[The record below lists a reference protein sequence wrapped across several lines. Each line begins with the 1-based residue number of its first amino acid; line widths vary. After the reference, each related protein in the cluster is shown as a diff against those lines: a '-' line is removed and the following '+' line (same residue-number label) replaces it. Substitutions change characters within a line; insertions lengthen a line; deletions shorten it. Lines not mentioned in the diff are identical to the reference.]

1 MSNCWQEKSV
11 QLRFL
16 LGELRLGAV
25 NLRGVVLNH
34 GLHPRPEFF
43 VPDLPPSVDVA
54 VIRSHPLLLTVPQ
67 YSGVT
72 AAFRY
77 IPDRYYRCYVDL
89 RQTLPDYLKKF
100 SSKSRYT
107 LRRKVRRFTALSNCR
122 SDVRVFARPDEME
135 EFHVL
140 ARQISAKTYQERLLH
155 AGIPDDPTFVAEM
168 RSLAERDAVRAYTLF
183 LHDHPVAYMYC
194 AAMGENDLMYRFV
207 GHDPEYGHL
216 SPGVVLQYFALENL
230 FAEQRFDCLDFGEG
244 TGMHKQ
250 FFSTGSLACA
260 DVLLFSRHGAA
271 SRHRGPACAAAPH
284 LPHRGGCLR
293 SRGDQAQT
301 EKITTRGP
309 VIDGALVGKKNTHAG
324 RALPPDRHR
333 PWRQTPGHRRAQ
345 KNRLETLAGK

>member
-1 MSNCWQEKSV
+1 MRIVLVSNCWQEKSV

-260 DVLLFSRHGAA
+260 NVYYFRDTA
-271 SRHRGPACAAAPH
+271 RHRGIVALHALLRLTSRTAAAVFEAVGIKRK
-284 LPHRGGCLR
+284 LKRLLR
-293 SRGDQAQT
+293 
-301 EKITTRGP
+301 EGP
-309 VIDGALVGKKNTHAG
+309 SSMVRSSG
-324 RALPPDRHR
+324 RKTP
-333 PWRQTPGHRRAQ
+333 TPGELYHQTDIDLGGKPLATGARR
-345 KNRLETLAGK
+345 KIG

>member
-25 NLRGVVLNH
+25 NLRGLVLNH
-34 GLHPRPEFF
+34 GLHPRPELS
-43 VPDLPPSVDVA
+43 VPDLPRSVNVA
-54 VIRSHPLLLTVPQ
+54 VIRSHPLPRAVPE
-67 YSGVT
+67 YSGST

-107 LRRKVRRFTALSNCR
+107 LRKKVRRFTSLSNGR
-122 SDVRVFARPDEME
+122 SDVRAFSRPDEME

-140 ARQISAKTYQERLLH
+140 ARQISAKTYQERLLR
-155 AGIPDDPTFVAEM
+155 AGIPDDPTFVTEM

-183 LHDHPVAYMYC
+183 LDDCPVAYMYC
-194 AAMGENDLMYRFV
+194 AAMEENDLIYRFV

-216 SPGVVLQYFALENL
+216 SPGVVLQYFALESL
-230 FAEQRFDCLDFGEG
+230 FAEQRFDSLDFGEG

-260 DVLLFSRHGAA
+260 NVYYFRDTARYRALMALHALLRFTSRT
-271 SRHRGPACAAAPH
+271 AAAVFEAVGIKH
-284 LPHRGGCLR
+284 KLKRLLR
-293 SRGDQAQT
+293 
-301 EKITTRGP
+301 EGP
-309 VIDGALVGKKNTHAG
+309 SSIVRSAG
-324 RALPPDRHR
+324 RKTS
-333 PWRQTPGHRRAQ
+333 TPAEVHHNADSD
-345 KNRLETLAGK
+345 LAGEHLATDAHRKIG